1 MSRWKSTT
9 ATNVPPD
16 DRPPIMTPAEI
27 SRFIPIS
34 DLSRQAQA
42 QALNM
47 ARGMQLLPGQV
58 AFNKGDKDIYT
69 CYLLS
74 GEVLLD
80 AGDGSPPQRLRA
92 DDKTA
97 CHPLSRLKPRAHT
110 CKAVE
115 TSQLLI
121 FTDDDLDDLLTRDQT
136 TAYEVTEFEG
146 ADPQWMFQLL
156 SNPAFSKIPAGNL
169 HLLFG
174 RFEAIRFGSGEVVVR
189 QGEPGDYYYLIRT
202 GGAKVTRHT
211 DDGKE
216 ITLATLQPGQGFGEE
231 ALISGYPRNA
241 TVTMT
246 QVGELMRLPAAD
258 FDTLLRT
265 PLVKHIGLAEGAQ
278 LIKHGAKLIDVR
290 LESEFQTG
298 TLKDSINL
306 PLYLLRLKA
315 ASLDRKRTYILLC
328 QSGRRSAAAAFLL
341 SQRGFDVRVLT
352 GGLDALGKPTKAS

>member
-42 QALNM
+42 QALNL

-74 GEVLLD
+74 GEVVLD
-80 AGDGSPPQRLRA
+80 AGDGSPPQHLRA
-92 DDKTA
+92 DDKAA
-97 CHPLSRLKPRAHT
+97 CNPLSRLKPRAHS
-110 CKAVE
+110 CKAVDQG
-115 TSQLLI
+115 QLLI
-121 FTDDDLDDLLTRDQT
+121 FTDDDLDDLLARDQA

-146 ADPQWMFQLL
+146 DDPQWMFQLL
-156 SNPAFSKIPAGNL
+156 SNPAFSKIPPGNL

-174 RFEAIRFGSGEVVVR
+174 RFEAMPVAAGQVVVR
-189 QGEPGDYYYLIRT
+189 QGEAGDYYYLIRS
-202 GGAKVTRHT
+202 GSAQVTRT
-211 DDGKE
+211 TEDGKQVP
-216 ITLATLQPGQGFGEE
+216 LANLQAGQGFGEE

-241 TVTMT
+241 TVTMS
-246 QVGELMRLPAAD
+246 QAGELMRLPAAD

-265 PLVKHIGLAEGAQ
+265 PLVKHINLAQGAELIKRGAQ
-278 LIKHGAKLIDVR
+278 LIDVR
-290 LESEFQTG
+290 LESEYQTG
-298 TLKDSINL
+298 SLKGSVNL

-315 ASLDRKRTYILLC
+315 ASLDRQRTYILLC
-328 QSGRRSAAAAFLL
+328 QSGRRSSAAAFLL
-341 SQRGFDVRVLT
+341 SQRGFDVRVLS
-352 GGLDALGKPTKAS
+352 GGLDALGGHSSG